1 MTLFRFDW
9 RLSYVNLKSET
20 SENSL
25 KGKDENKIWIPNLIF
40 ENDAKGQFVQVTPL
54 SVLMVQKE
62 GNPENKLD
70 SSMNE
75 YLEYK
80 GTENPVMYENNY
92 EMKLMC
98 DLELHLYPFDSQ
110 FCYIKVEQ
118 KHFAF

>member
-1 MTLFRFDW
+1 M
-9 RLSYVNLKSET
+9 
-20 SENSL
+20 
-25 KGKDENKIWIPNLIF
+25 IF

-70 SSMNE
+70 SNMNE

-80 GTENPVMYENNY
+80 GTENPILYENNY
-92 EMKLMC
+92 ELKLMC
-98 DLELHLYPFDSQ
+98 NLELHLYPIDSQ

-118 KHFAF
+118 KTLP